1 MQKYLMPVGNTDFK
15 EIRESGLYYI
25 DKTML
30 IDQLVNRMRAKV
42 TLFTRP
48 RRFGKTLNMSML
60 EQFFDIRKDS
70 KSIFDG
76 LKITENRKLC
86 IEWMNQY
93 PTIFISLKDVDGENF
108 EAAIAQFSNIISK
121 VYDTHKYLIKEE
133 NNLEDYEVDKFKAFL
148 TEKASKTN
156 LNDALFFLSKLLF
169 EYYQK
174 PVIILIDEYDV
185 PMAKGDLN
193 GYYKEI
199 TSVMRLFLSK
209 ALKDNRYLK
218 LAVMTGCLKVAEE
231 SIFTGLNNL
240 SVNTIADTDYEE
252 SFGFTNKE
260 MEKLLVDTKLLQ
272 YQSVIK
278 EWYDGYIFGRM
289 EVYCPWDVLK
299 YVDALQRDPNT
310 LPVNYWANTSGNDII
325 KSFLNSDYDVSEEFE
340 ILLNGGYIEKK
351 INPNITYG
359 NLTSDVMNLW
369 SILYMTGYL
378 TTILQKNLPVFELPS
393 TQVKGKYEL
402 PFKLKLPNKEIRM
415 LFEET
420 VAIWFKETISK
431 DERTDLF
438 DAIWNEDANRLT
450 EIISNYLYDTISY
463 FDYNE
468 NYYHAFLTGLL
479 SGRKNVVV
487 KSNVEVGKG
496 RADIILKDKSKRFVA
511 IFELKRAKSE
521 DEMEKSCKEAL
532 KQIEE
537 NKYDKPFKR
546 EKVIKYGVAFF
557 GKDCLVKK
565 VI

>member
-108 EAAIAQFSNIISK
+108 ESAIAQFSNIISK
-121 VYDTHKYLIKEE
+121 VYDTHKYLIREE
-133 NNLEDYEVDKFKAFL
+133 NNLEDYEIDKFKAFL
-148 TEKASKTN
+148 MEKASKTN

-340 ILLNGGYIEKK
+340 ILLKGGYIEKK

-378 TTILQKNLPVFELPS
+378 TTILQESLPVFELPS

-438 DAIWNEDANRLT
+438 DAIWNEDASRLT
-450 EIISNYLYDTISY
+450 EIISDYLYDTISY

>member
-185 PMAKGDLN
+185 PMAKSDLN

-378 TTILQKNLPVFELPS
+378 TTILQENLPVFELPS